1 MTMKKKVGIIGS
13 GVVARTLAKGFLQID
28 YDVFVGSRTP
38 AKLEEWKTQIDKPVQ
53 IGSMSEA
60 ATFGDLIVL
69 ATKGLPS
76 EEIINSNPKLL
87 EGKTIIDTTNPISDE
102 LPING
107 VIKFFTSNNESL
119 MERLQKAA
127 PKANFVKAFNSVG
140 NAYMV
145 NPKFDD
151 GKPTMFIAGNSPE
164 AKAQVTEILDL
175 FGWETEDM
183 GLAESARPIEQLCVL
198 WCLPGFLRN
207 QWNHAFKLYKA

>member
-1 MTMKKKVGIIGS
+1 MAKKVGVIGS
-13 GVVARTLAKGFLQID
+13 GVVARTLAKGFL
-28 YDVFVGSRTP
+28 YNHYEVFVGSRTP
-38 AKLEEWKTQIDKPVQ
+38 SKLEEWKEQLGKPVS

-69 ATKGLPS
+69 ATKGSVS
-76 EEIINSNPKLL
+76 EEIIKSNSALL
-87 EGKTIIDTTNPISDE
+87 EGKTIIDTTNPIADE
-102 LPING
+102 PPVNG
-107 VIKFFTSNNESL
+107 VIKFFTANNESL

-140 NAYMV
+140 NAHMV
-145 NPKFDD
+145 NPKFNGDR
-151 GKPTMFIAGNSPE
+151 PTMFIAGNSPE
-164 AKAQVTEILDL
+164 AKAQVTEILEM

-183 GLAESARPIEQLCVL
+183 GLAESARPIEQLCIL